1 VTLNVYAYLFGD
13 DLDRLHE
20 GLDDDDPT

>member
-1 VTLNVYAYLFGD
+1 VSLNVYAYLFGD
-13 DLDRLHE
+13 DLDQLHE